1 MIQNAELKN
10 LLRVDIQKFKF
21 NNPISIFDGPGS
33 NVLCREHQL
42 ECVEYGGMGK
52 PTRPHTFYRG
62 WECNTCGYDPREDE
76 SIMEIE
82 QIMQIVER
90 IGLPAVIIGIMCWY
104 IFKTQQSHKEEII
117 RWEEKD
123 TRGDERLIDVIKEQ
137 NKQNSITSD
146 AVNGLS
152 VAFKDVAKTNERL
165 SMEIKGMAE
174 ALIANKR

>member
-1 MIQNAELKN
+1 MDHHFPSHTPPQPQGLME
-10 LLRVDIQKFKF
+10 VE
-21 NNPISIFDGPGS
+21 S
-33 NVLCREHQL
+33 VLML
-42 ECVEYGGMGK
+42 
-52 PTRPHTFYRG
+52 
-62 WECNTCGYDPREDE
+62 
-76 SIMEIE
+76 
-82 QIMQIVER
+82 VER

>member
-1 MIQNAELKN
+1 M
-10 LLRVDIQKFKF
+10 DHHF
-21 NNPISIFDGPGS
+21 PS
-33 NVLCREHQL
+33 
-42 ECVEYGGMGK
+42 
-52 PTRPHTFYRG
+52 HT
-62 WECNTCGYDPREDE
+62 PPQPQ
-76 SIMEIE
+76 SIMEVE
-82 QIMQIVER
+82 SVLMLVER

-174 ALIANKR
+174 GLIANRKYCTKESRFVESATVIRVHVMTT

>member
-1 MIQNAELKN
+1 MSGHHPPAPQ
-10 LLRVDIQKFKF
+10 
-21 NNPISIFDGPGS
+21 
-33 NVLCREHQL
+33 
-42 ECVEYGGMGK
+42 
-52 PTRPHTFYRG
+52 
-62 WECNTCGYDPREDE
+62 
-76 SIMEIE
+76 SIMELDSILVL
-82 QIMQIVER
+82 VER

-137 NKQNSITSD
+137 NKQSSVTSD

-152 VAFKDVAKTNERL
+152 NAFKDVAKTNERL

>member
-1 MIQNAELKN
+1 
-10 LLRVDIQKFKF
+10 
-21 NNPISIFDGPGS
+21 
-33 NVLCREHQL
+33 
-42 ECVEYGGMGK
+42 
-52 PTRPHTFYRG
+52 
-62 WECNTCGYDPREDE
+62 
-76 SIMEIE
+76 MEVE

-146 AVNGLS
+146 AVNSLS
-152 VAFKDVAKTNERL
+152 TSFKDVAKTNERL

-174 ALIANKR
+174 ALIAKR

>member
-1 MIQNAELKN
+1 MSGHHPPA
-10 LLRVDIQKFKF
+10 V
-21 NNPISIFDGPGS
+21 
-33 NVLCREHQL
+33 
-42 ECVEYGGMGK
+42 
-52 PTRPHTFYRG
+52 
-62 WECNTCGYDPREDE
+62 E

-104 IFKTQQSHKEEII
+104 IFKTQQGHKEEII

-174 ALIANKR
+174 ALISAKR

>member
-1 MIQNAELKN
+1 MDHHFPPA
-10 LLRVDIQKFKF
+10 
-21 NNPISIFDGPGS
+21 NPADAQYY
-33 NVLCREHQL
+33 N
-42 ECVEYGGMGK
+42 Y
-52 PTRPHTFYRG
+52 PTPRP
-62 WECNTCGYDPREDE
+62 ESLMEVE
-76 SIMEIE
+76 SILML
-82 QIMQIVER
+82 VER

-104 IFKTQQSHKEEII
+104 IFKTQQGHKEEII

>member
-1 MIQNAELKN
+1 MSGHHPPA
-10 LLRVDIQKFKF
+10 V
-21 NNPISIFDGPGS
+21 
-33 NVLCREHQL
+33 
-42 ECVEYGGMGK
+42 
-52 PTRPHTFYRG
+52 
-62 WECNTCGYDPREDE
+62 E

-174 ALIANKR
+174 ALIAKR